1 MAKIGFTLND
11 YWLILHKRKW
21 IAVSAFLV
29 IFLSVI
35 INTNMQSPVY
45 EASSTIRIIERKSV
59 SDMITQMVSNTSYDI
74 MQSVSKVLTGRP
86 VIEKVVDELG
96 LVDKNT
102 TPETLDGIILS
113 IQGAVETESI
123 TGTNI
128 IRITAR
134 HSDPVMT
141 AKIPNAIAKVYIKID
156 MDEKTEHARNMRIFL
171 EDQFNK
177 SKQRLNEVQDKLRA
191 FKERGEVTGMAAILQ
206 NDIASLE
213 KEKLQLKKIFTNKY
227 PDIVKMNEQIENLKK
242 QLQTM
247 PASELEY
254 ANLTLNS
261 EVTEKEYRE
270 LQARLQEAR
279 IAEAE
284 KVEDVKIVNPATV
297 PKTPIKP
304 NKQLNT
310 IMGLAVGLVVGI
322 FLSFVI
328 ETLDTSLGTIDD
340 LEALLQLPVLAV
352 IPYIKRGQDIS
363 TKKWWQLAASRIFK
377 QLKQQKRSDIEVI
390 EDMRGQM
397 LTKFGQKS
405 GTTEAYRILRTNI
418 KVDELKKTGKNVLL
432 ITSTIPKEGKSITS
446 VNFAL
451 ALAQD
456 GYKTLL
462 IDCDL
467 RKAVAHKLF
476 GVDKD
481 PGLTDVL
488 LGIVKPEAAI
498 KNLIDIMISTTVA
511 SKNDFMTSGL
521 DNFSLLTCGKLVSNP
536 AEVLDSADLVPL
548 FSNLK
553 KQYDFVVVD
562 SPPILP
568 VPDAITLGTKIAD
581 RLYLVYRSGYTSK
594 LALLRA
600 KQQLDIMKATP
611 NGIILNST
619 TPQSQMVSDYY
630 HHYYQYKYYAEPD
643 QQKHRER
650 KA

>member
-1 MAKIGFTLND
+1 
-11 YWLILHKRKW
+11 
-21 IAVSAFLV
+21 
-29 IFLSVI
+29 
-35 INTNMQSPVY
+35 
-45 EASSTIRIIERKSV
+45 
-59 SDMITQMVSNTSYDI
+59 

-521 DNFSLLTCGKLVSNP
+521 DNFSLLTCGRLVSNP

>member
-1 MAKIGFTLND
+1 LAKIGFTLND